1 MKRNENKIEV
11 FSEKINTGIESFYSF
26 LNEVKDKRIL
36 RQLMKRL
43 AKSEEK
49 MVATMVYQAFK
60 KKDGTEYFK
69 PVGSNVTTIMGT
81 QNIVLNN
88 HVGLSKISNVTYFE
102 KEPGMNVETGV
113 TYTSDVFKIYG
124 FMLGIDG
131 GSGKTS
137 YPVFRHKKGYT
148 NLNSIPAFKVVKI
161 GEDVPEDNL
170 KIYGLRHVNT
180 INNDVYYYIKR
191 AVPKLRQMTVTG
203 HDLPATPD
211 QYTGTEDVIS
221 QVTYDLEITSEE
233 LFQWF
238 GIQTGSIENTRFN
251 SLMLVMG
258 RPATI
263 TINGKT
269 INTYRDIFVS
279 NKLNL
284 SDRELR
290 QTNLKF
296 KYVLYYK

>member
-1 MKRNENKIEV
+1 MSKIEI
-11 FSEKINTGIESFYSF
+11 FSEKINTGIDRFYSYI
-26 LNEVKDKRIL
+26 NETKDERLQRKLIQKLQRSKDK
-36 RQLMKRL
+36 MCT
-43 AKSEEK
+43 
-49 MVATMVYQAFK
+49 TMVYQAFR
-60 KKDGTEYFK
+60 KKDGTEFFK
-69 PVGSNVTTIMGT
+69 PIGSNVTTIMGT
-81 QNIVLNN
+81 QNIVLNT

-102 KEPGMNVETGV
+102 KEPGLNVELGV
-113 TYTSDVFKIYG
+113 TYTSPTWQIYG

-131 GSGKTS
+131 GAGKTS
-137 YPVFRHKKGYT
+137 YPVLRHKKGY
-148 NLNSIPAFKVVKI
+148 NSLLTVPAFKVVKI

-170 KIYGLRHVNT
+170 KIYGLRHVDTVNS
-180 INNDVYYYIKR
+180 DVYYYIKR

-203 HDLPATPD
+203 HDLPPSPD
-211 QYTGTEDVIS
+211 TYSGTEDVIS
-221 QVTYDLEITSEE
+221 QVTYDLEITADE

-238 GIQTGSIENTRFN
+238 GIQTGSIDNTRFN

-263 TINGKT
+263 VINGKT
-269 INTYRDIFVS
+269 IPTYRDIFVS

-284 SDRELR
+284 TDRELR